1 MPRKRKPKQPSP
13 DYYTPPAIAAYVQS
27 ARAKDAMRT
36 RRKRLEIL
44 LINPPFSARKVKA
57 KRKPTHKANQ

>member
-1 MPRKRKPKQPSP
+1 MPRNRIRKQPSP

-36 RRKRLEIL
+36 RAKRLEIL
-44 LINPPFSARKVKA
+44 LINPPFSAKKA
-57 KRKPTHKANQ
+57 KRNRKREQ

>member
-1 MPRKRKPKQPSP
+1 MKRPRKQPPS

-36 RRKRLEIL
+36 PAKRLEIL
-44 LINPPFSARKVKA
+44 LINPPFSARKA
-57 KRKPTHKANQ
+57 KRNRKRKQ

>member
-1 MPRKRKPKQPSP
+1 MPRNRIRKQPPP

-36 RRKRLEIL
+36 RVERLEIL
-44 LINPPFSARKVKA
+44 LINPPISTKKA
-57 KRKPTHKANQ
+57 KRNHKRKQ

>member
-1 MPRKRKPKQPSP
+1 MKRTRKQPPP

-36 RRKRLEIL
+36 RAKRLEIL
-44 LINPPFSARKVKA
+44 LINPPFSAKKA
-57 KRKPTHKANQ
+57 KRNRKREQ

>member
-1 MPRKRKPKQPSP
+1 MKHTRKQPPP
-13 DYYTPPAIAAYVQS
+13 DYYTPPAIAAYIQS
-27 ARAKDAMRT
+27 ARARDAMRT

-44 LINPPFSARKVKA
+44 LINPPFFARKAKA